1 MRRALSDVA
10 SESLSQ
16 RVAVAVA
23 YAVNPLVLPPALFG
37 AVLWWSGAPFLETA
51 LAVGIVFILMTLL
64 PLASLWWMV
73 RTGRAES
80 LAKVSQRERT
90 RLYGFGILCTA
101 AAGAALSAIV
111 KTALSFVLG
120 LGVAIA
126 GTAALLAL
134 ANLRWKISIHA
145 AAVAGFV
152 AVSASLPLFIPDTAP
167 GAAVVWLLPLI
178 PLVMW
183 ARVRTG
189 SHSLGEV
196 VAGTA
201 LGGGAP
207 VVLLWALYA
216 GGFL

>member
-1 MRRALSDVA
+1 MRRALSD
-10 SESLSQ
+10 SPSQSISQ
-16 RVAVAVA
+16 RVAVAVG

-37 AVLWWSGAPFLETA
+37 AVLWWSGAPFSETA
-51 LAVGIVFILMTLL
+51 LAAGIVFILMTLL

-73 RTGRAES
+73 RTGRSES
-80 LAKVSQRERT
+80 LARLSRRERT
-90 RLYGFGILCTA
+90 PLYGFGILCMA
-101 AAGAALSAIV
+101 AAVAALSAFV
-111 KTALSFVLG
+111 KTAASFVFG

-152 AVSASLPLFIPDTAP
+152 TVPASLPLLIPDTAP
-167 GAAVVWLLPLI
+167 GSAVLWLLPLI

-189 SHSLGEV
+189 SHSVGEV
-196 VAGTA
+196 AAGA
-201 LGGGAP
+201 VLGGCAP
-207 VVLLWALYA
+207 VLMLWALSA
-216 GGFL
+216 GV